1 VAALMR
7 RLVSC
12 LVSCLVAPAMLILAA
27 CGLPADDGPRVIGP
41 ERLPP
46 ALVEPL
52 DATTSTGAPAAP
64 ETPVSV
70 WMVREDGLIS
80 VRRFVPEP
88 LEREAVVAALL
99 AGTTADDPPGVR
111 SAWTDPDQVGE
122 VTVAAGTAS
131 VELTDRFADVPASDQ
146 LFAVAQMVFTLTGLP
161 GIGQVQFV
169 RDGEPVSLPA
179 ADGSTSLGP
188 VSSDDYRA
196 LVEPDDAVTGTVLGT

>member
-1 VAALMR
+1 MR
-7 RLVSC
+7 RLVAF
-12 LVSCLVAPAMLILAA
+12 LVLAVVVLPA
-27 CGLPADDGPRVIGP
+27 CGLPADDGPRVIAP

-52 DATTSTGAPAAP
+52 GATTSTNAPAAA

-88 LEREAVVAALL
+88 PEREAVVAALL

-111 SAWTDPDQVGE
+111 SAWTDAEQVGE
-122 VTVAAGTAS
+122 VTVAAGIAS

-161 GIGQVQFV
+161 GIGQVRFV

-188 VSSDDYRA
+188 VSRDDYRM
-196 LVEPDDAVTGTVLGT
+196 LVDS

>member
-1 VAALMR
+1 MR
-7 RLVSC
+7 RLGPW
-12 LVSCLVAPAMLILAA
+12 LLAPVMVILPA

-41 ERLPP
+41 ERLPA

-52 DATTSTGAPAAP
+52 DATTSTGVPAAP

-80 VRRFVPEP
+80 VRRSVPEP

-111 SAWTDPDQVGE
+111 SAWIDAEQVGE
-122 VTVAAGTAS
+122 VTVAAGIAS

-161 GIGQVQFV
+161 GIGQVRFV
-169 RDGEPVSLPA
+169 RNGEPVSLPA

-188 VSSDDYRA
+188 VSRDDYRV
-196 LVEPDDAVTGTVLGT
+196 LVDA

>member
-1 VAALMR
+1 MRLRVACL
-7 RLVSC
+7 LVSVM
-12 LVSCLVAPAMLILAA
+12 LVLAA
-27 CGLPADDGPRVIGP
+27 CGLPADESPRVIGP

-46 ALVEPL
+46 GLVEPL
-52 DATTSTGAPAAP
+52 DATTSTGVPAAA

-70 WMVREDGLIS
+70 WMVRDDGLVP

-88 LEREAVVAALL
+88 LDRDDVVAALL
-99 AGTTADDPPGVR
+99 AGATADDPPGVR
-111 SAWTDPDQVGE
+111 SAWIDAEQVGE

-161 GIGQVQFV
+161 GIGQVSFV

-188 VSSDDYRA
+188 VSRDDYRV
-196 LVEPDDAVTGTVLGT
+196 LVDS

>member
-1 VAALMR
+1 MR
-7 RLVSC
+7 RLLPYLAV
-12 LVSCLVAPAMLILAA
+12 LVVFILPA
-27 CGLPADDGPRVIGP
+27 CGLPADDGPRAIAP

-46 ALVEPL
+46 GLVEPL
-52 DATTSTGAPAAP
+52 NATTSTDVPAAA

-80 VRRFVPEP
+80 VRRLVPEP

-111 SAWTDPDQVGE
+111 SAWTHPDQVGE
-122 VTVAAGTAS
+122 VTVTAGTAS

-188 VSSDDYRA
+188 VSRDDYRA
-196 LVEPDDAVTGTVLGT
+196 LVEP

>member
-1 VAALMR
+1 MRLRVA
-7 RLVSC
+7 C
-12 LVSCLVAPAMLILAA
+12 LVVSVMLVLPA
-27 CGLPADDGPRVIGP
+27 CGLPADESPRVIGP

-46 ALVEPL
+46 GLVEPL
-52 DATTSTGAPAAP
+52 DATTSTGVPAAA

-70 WMVREDGLIS
+70 WMVREDGLVP

-88 LEREAVVAALL
+88 LDRDDVVAVLL
-99 AGTTADDPPGVR
+99 AGVTGDDPPGVR
-111 SAWTDPDQVGE
+111 SAWIDAEQVGE

-161 GIGQVQFV
+161 GIGQVSFV

-188 VSSDDYRA
+188 VSRDDYRV
-196 LVEPDDAVTGTVLGT
+196 LVDS

>member
-1 VAALMR
+1 M
-7 RLVSC
+7 
-12 LVSCLVAPAMLILAA
+12 
-27 CGLPADDGPRVIGP
+27 IGP

-46 ALVEPL
+46 GLVEPL
-52 DATTSTGAPAAP
+52 DATTSTGVPAVP

-70 WMVREDGLIS
+70 WMVREDGLMS

-88 LEREAVVAALL
+88 LDRDDVVAALL

-111 SAWTDPDQVGE
+111 SAWIDAEQVGE

-161 GIGQVQFV
+161 GIGQVSFV

-188 VSSDDYRA
+188 VSRDDYRV
-196 LVEPDDAVTGTVLGT
+196 LVDS